1 MLKICFTISRRLIAK
16 LGLHLSNSSMII
28 NIGKSFSIQSLRS
41 INLTHFSIPF
51 LIVSIFEAFSA
62 CSSNNCA
69 DKSFVRSDAESIP
82 VIFFIKLSMITGVAV
97 LSKGP
102 ILSTVLLIRVVN
114 LSDWPVNW
122 LFIELKTVK
131 SGSSEKSSF
140 QASI

>member
-1 MLKICFTISRRLIAK
+1 
-16 LGLHLSNSSMII
+16 
-28 NIGKSFSIQSLRS
+28 
-41 INLTHFSIPF
+41 
-51 LIVSIFEAFSA
+51 
-62 CSSNNCA
+62 
-69 DKSFVRSDAESIP
+69 
-82 VIFFIKLSMITGVAV
+82 MITGVAV

-140 QASI
+140 QASIYIVGWLLVIVLARRFVK